1 MGIGIIELAPL
12 AMELVA
18 ISRALVAERV
28 VELSFVRIEDSLQGR
43 QGLKERCPGSENES
57 TVAVETAEFI

>member
-1 MGIGIIELAPL
+1 MIELAPL
-12 AMELVA
+12 AIELVTKL
-18 ISRALVAERV
+18 SKVLVVERA